1 MRRFISCALVAAAA
15 LSCSKTNN
23 DLSRYH
29 EDGHAKPAVALASV
43 IDTTSFDAPWS
54 LSEELTSM
62 IADKVAQGGLIYIS
76 AKDDLNYTEQ
86 PFGNDL
92 SWMKREF
99 PQEQFVAF
107 IELVE
112 HENVALSKGS
122 KKRVAEIPF
131 ETSTSLKMAVRLRVV
146 DLRPSTPSIV
156 LQEVIRD
163 SYYIPRTLEP
173 TNYAVATWGTDEYA
187 HSPMGLA
194 HAGLVGEIASR
205 ISEYIQLAKSR

>member
-1 MRRFISCALVAAAA
+1 MRRFAYLALATVAV

-23 DLSRYH
+23 DISRFH
-29 EDGHAKPAVALASV
+29 EDGRTKPVVALASV

-62 IADKVAQGGLIYIS
+62 IVDKISQGGAIYVT
-76 AKDDLNYTEQ
+76 AKDDLGYTDQ
-86 PFGNDL
+86 PFGSDL
-92 SWMKREF
+92 SWVKREF
-99 PQEQFVAF
+99 SEDQFVAF

-112 HENVALSKGS
+112 HETVAVSKG
-122 KKRVAEIPF
+122 KKRIAEIPF
-131 ETSTSLKMAVRLRVV
+131 ETSTNLKMAVRLRVI
-146 DLRPSTPSIV
+146 DLRGQTPQIV
-156 LQEVIRD
+156 LQEMIRD

-187 HSPMGLA
+187 RSPMGLA
-194 HAGLVGEIASR
+194 HAGLVGEISSR